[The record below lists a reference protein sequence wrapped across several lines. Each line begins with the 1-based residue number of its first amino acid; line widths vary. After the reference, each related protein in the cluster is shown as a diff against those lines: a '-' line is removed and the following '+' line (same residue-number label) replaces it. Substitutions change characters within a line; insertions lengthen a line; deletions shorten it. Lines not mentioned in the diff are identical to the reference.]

1 MNELEALLDR
11 LEALLGDVDALDE
24 SVRSVV
30 FELLDGIDALHRMA
44 LQSLAGA
51 ADDATLTRLRD
62 AHPSI
67 AWLFDAYAVGVDE
80 RAAAESALEEVR
92 PYIHSHGG
100 KVEVVDVT
108 AGLVRL
114 RLSGT
119 CSGCTASDV
128 TVTETIERALRESW
142 PGFVAL
148 DVEPDD
154 ADPHP
159 PPTTPLVQIGS
170 RPADF

>member
-1 MNELEALLDR
+1 MNELDALLDR
-11 LEALLGDVDALDE
+11 LEGLLAEVDALDD
-24 SVRSVV
+24 SVRRIV
-30 FELLDGIDALHRMA
+30 FELLDGVDALHRMA

-51 ADDATLTRLRD
+51 TEDETLVRLRA
-62 AHPSI
+62 AHPAI

-80 RAAAESALEEVR
+80 RAAAEAALEQVR

-100 KVEVVDVT
+100 KVEVVDV
-108 AGLVRL
+108 AGGLVRL
-114 RLSGT
+114 RLAGT

-154 ADPHP
+154 AEPHP
-159 PPTTPLVQIGS
+159 PPTTPLVQIGT